1 MERDKESQNLVF
13 MGTLCN
19 ERIKCGNIA
28 TMIIHEN
35 ARKWIKIMKIHQIR
49 NSRRFREIFRISNV
63 IRKPLLSE
71 ILHNFNFLD
80 LYNRFHYQSGHFYSK
95 IGSKKTG
102 TELYE
107 TIKMCVF
114 DKKNRMISCKPRC
127 SSALLLRNQNTY
139 FLSPLYINTL

>member
-71 ILHNFNFLD
+71 ILHNFNFLH
-80 LYNRFHYQSGHFYSK
+80 LYNRFYYKNNHFCSK
-95 IGSKKTG
+95 IFSINWYQA
-102 TELYE
+102 LWNH
-107 TIKMCVF
+107 KMCVF
-114 DKKNRMISCKPRC
+114 DKNSHDIMRC
-127 SSALLLRNQNTY
+127 SCALLLRNQNTY

>member
-35 ARKWIKIMKIHQIR
+35 ARKWIKTWKFTKFGILEDFE
-49 NSRRFREIFRISNV
+49 RFLGYRTWYE
-63 IRKPLLSE
+63 
-71 ILHNFNFLD
+71 
-80 LYNRFHYQSGHFYSK
+80 NRFFLKFYIISISSIYIIVFTIK
-95 IGSKKTG
+95 ITIFAAKFSAKTG
-102 TELYE
+102 IKLYE

-114 DKKNRMISCKPRC
+114 DKNSHDIMRC